1 MRLKDNAEYGIVE
14 QRPVDRAKQILRDE
28 VILLTKTQ
36 EAGSLARLRRI
47 EVCVEDKQETIVF
60 VTNHPKLAAATVAAV
75 DKDRWQIEQFFK
87 SLKQSLRI
95 KMFGGTSANAVMV
108 QIWTAL
114 IAMLLV
120 RYLQL
125 RSTFGWS
132 LSNLIALLRH
142 QLFVYRDLIAWLN
155 EPYEP
160 PPQRW
165 IADQLPLA
173 LG

>member
-1 MRLKDNAEYGIVE
+1 MGRGWK
-14 QRPVDRAKQILRDE
+14 RAQSAPRQS
-28 VILLTKTQ
+28 LTRQ
-36 EAGSLARLRRI
+36 
-47 EVCVEDKQETIVF
+47 
-60 VTNHPKLAAATVAAV
+60 
-75 DKDRWQIEQFFK
+75 QFFK

-95 KMFGGTSANAVMV
+95 KTFVGTSANAVMV

-132 LSNLIALLRH
+132 LSNLIALMRH
-142 QLFVYRDLIAWLN
+142 QLFVYRDLIVWLN
-155 EPYEP
+155 QPYQP
-160 PPQRW
+160 PPERW
-165 IADQLPLA
+165 AADQLPLA